1 MKKTLLALF
10 TGVLL
15 GTLTGFPL
23 ASAASGDLALSAG
36 NVWFST
42 ESYLEGST
50 IRIWASAQN
59 NSPSD
64 LLGSVR
70 FSVDGSLI
78 DSDQPISAL
87 AGKTDEVFVDWVPGT
102 YGTFT
107 LTIQVIPWDSSSDNP
122 DNNTVHKEVT
132 VYQDTDRDGIPNGSD
147 SDKDGDG
154 VANEEDAFP
163 ITYSESKDT
172 DGDGQGNNADLDDDN
187 DGTPDSEDQLPE
199 DSRYTEDQDGDGL
212 ADEVDEDQDGDGL
225 LNEEESSVGTDEA
238 KQDTDED
245 GSMDGQDTFPT
256 DASEWQDTD
265 ADSIGDNSDSYIDG
279 DEIENESDLDPY
291 NPAPS
296 AEVEQ
301 DVFIAGL
308 GEEIF
313 FDGSASEDDSIISQ
327 FVWLFG
333 GSDSEEDSVGLAS
346 DGEEAESEASV
357 PSTKT
362 GPRVSHVFTTT
373 GLQTATLTVYD
384 SNGQSDTVEIKVRVL
399 DYDFLIKAAL
409 FSLLLLLLA
418 FYLIYRYTRARL
430 SKKNHE
436 DRRSS
441 KVLRRRKNSVR

>member
-1 MKKTLLALF
+1 MKKSLLALL

-15 GTLTGFPL
+15 PILTGLPL
-23 ASAASGDLALSAG
+23 ASAASGDLALSASS
-36 NVWFST
+36 VWFST

-50 IRIWASAQN
+50 IRIWASSQN

-70 FSVDGSLI
+70 FSVDGNLI

-87 AGKTDEVFVDWVPGT
+87 AGKSDEVFVDWLPNT

-107 LTIQVIPWDSSSDNP
+107 LTIQVIPWDSTSDNP

-147 SDKDGDG
+147 PDKDGDT

-187 DGTPDSEDQLPE
+187 DGTADAEDDLPE
-199 DSRYTEDQDGDGL
+199 DSRYTEDQDRDGL
-212 ADEVDEDQDGDGL
+212 ADEVDEDKDGDGL
-225 LNEEESSVGTDEA
+225 LNEQEGTVGTDES

-245 GSMDGQDTFPT
+245 GSMDGQDAFPT
-256 DASEWQDTD
+256 DSSEWKDTD
-265 ADSIGDNSDSYIDG
+265 EDTIGDNSDPDIDG
-279 DEIENESDLDPY
+279 DEIENTTDIDPY
-291 NPAPS
+291 NPAPT
-296 AEVEQ
+296 AEIEQ

-313 FDGSASEDDSIISQ
+313 FDGSASGDDSGISQ

-333 GSDSEEDSVGLAS
+333 ENDSEEDTVGLAS
-346 DGEEAESEASV
+346 EEE
-357 PSTKT
+357 
-362 GPRVSHVFTTT
+362 GPRVAHAFTST
-373 GLQTATLTVYD
+373 GLKTATLTVYD
-384 SNGQSDTVEIKVRVL
+384 ANGQSDTLEIKVRIL
-399 DYDFLIKAAL
+399 DYGFLMKAAL

-418 FYLIYRYTRARL
+418 FYLIYRYTRSRL
-430 SKKNHE
+430 T
-436 DRRSS
+436 RRSRA
-441 KVLRRRKNSVR
+441 KKKK